1 MNLVKFAKDQ
11 IKDTIEKAINTCVEK
26 GIFQLNDVVPPI
38 MIEKPKE
45 KAHGDFATNIAMEL
59 TRKLKKNPREIAQNI
74 VDNIDLTNTL
84 IEKVEVAGPGFINF
98 FFKKEWLYKVVDV
111 ILSEGDGYG
120 RVDIGNGKKVM
131 VEFVSAN
138 PTGPMHMG
146 NARGGALGDCLANLL
161 KWAGYKVTKEFYV
174 NDAGNQIEKFGQSL
188 EIRYRQL
195 KGENI
200 ELPEDCYH
208 GDDIIERVKEYL
220 NENGDDL
227 EGLPS
232 EEKRR
237 KLVEFALKR
246 NIALMKEH
254 LQKYGIEYDV
264 WFHESSLYESGE
276 VYETIEDLKKHGFTY
291 EKDGAVWFAASKL
304 DENLKDEV
312 LIRTNGIPTY
322 FAADIAYHRNKFEK
336 RGFDIVI
343 DIWGADHHGH
353 VPRMKAAMKALGIDP
368 ERLVIILMQLVRLVR
383 GKEIVRMSKRTG
395 KAITL
400 IDLIEE
406 IGKDAARFMFNT
418 KSADTHIEIDLDL
431 VTQQTLDNPV
441 FYVQYAHARTC
452 GILRALSEEG
462 IVLNRDKIKLE
473 LLQQEEELELLKKL
487 LELPEEIEIAA
498 RNLDVS
504 RVTKYLLDL
513 ASIFHAFYNACRVKN
528 EDEEL
533 MHTRLSLVECVR
545 IVIKNVLTLLGVDAP
560 EKM

>member
-1 MNLVKFAKDQ
+1 MNLVKLAKQQ
-11 IKDTIEKAINTCVEK
+11 IQTVVQNAIKHCIDK
-26 GIFQLNDVVPPI
+26 GIFELDSIPDI

-45 KAHGDFATNIAMEL
+45 KSHGDFATNIAMEL
-59 TRKLKKNPREIAQNI
+59 TRKLKKNPREIAQSI
-74 VDNIDLTNTL
+74 LSSVDLSNTF

-98 FFKKEWLYKVVDV
+98 FFKKDWLYKVVDV
-111 ILSEGDGYG
+111 ILSEGDDYG
-120 RVDIGNGKKVM
+120 KVNIGNGKKVM

-161 KWAGYKVTKEFYV
+161 KWAGYNVTKEFYV

-208 GDDIIERVKEYL
+208 GEDIIERVKEYL
-220 NENGDDL
+220 DEHGDDL
-227 EGLPS
+227 ENLS
-232 EEKRR
+232 SDERR
-237 KLVEFALKR
+237 EKLVDFALKR
-246 NIALMKEH
+246 NISLMKEH
-254 LQKYGIEYDV
+254 LRKYGIEYDV

-276 VYETIEDLKKHGFTY
+276 VFETIEDLKSRGYTY
-291 EKDGAVWFAASKL
+291 EKDGALWFAASKI
-304 DENLKDEV
+304 DESLKDEV
-312 LIRTNGIPTY
+312 LIRANGIPTY

-353 VPRMKAAMKALGIDP
+353 VARMKAAMKALGIDP
-368 ERLVIILMQLVRLVR
+368 ERLIVILMQLVRLVR

-400 IDLIEE
+400 IDLIDE

-462 IVLNRDKIKLE
+462 IVLDKSKIKVE

-498 RNLDVS
+498 KNLDVS

-513 ASIFHAFYNACRVKN
+513 ASMFHAFYNACRVKN
-528 EDEEL
+528 ENEDL
-533 MHTRLSLVECVR
+533 MFTRLSLVECVR
-545 IVIKNVLTLLGVDAP
+545 IVIKNMLRLLGVDAP

>member
-1 MNLVKFAKDQ
+1 MNLVKLAKQQ
-11 IKDTIEKAINTCVEK
+11 IQDVVQNAIKNCIDK
-26 GIFQLNDVVPPI
+26 GIFELDSIPDI

-45 KAHGDFATNIAMEL
+45 KSHGDFATNIAMEL
-59 TRKLKKNPREIAQNI
+59 TRKLKKNPQEIAQSILSSVDLSNI
-74 VDNIDLTNTL
+74 F
-84 IEKVEVAGPGFINF
+84 IEKAEVAGPGFINF
-98 FFKKEWLYKVVDV
+98 FFKKDWLYKVVDV
-111 ILSEGDGYG
+111 ILSEGDDYG
-120 RVDIGNGKKVM
+120 KVNIGNGKKVM

-161 KWAGYKVTKEFYV
+161 KWAGYNVTKEFYV

-208 GDDIIERVKEYL
+208 GEDIIERVKEYL
-220 NENGDDL
+220 DEHGDDL
-227 EGLPS
+227 EDLS
-232 EEKRR
+232 SDERR
-237 KLVEFALKR
+237 KKLVNFALKR
-246 NIALMKEH
+246 NISLMKEH
-254 LQKYGIEYDV
+254 LRKYGIEYDV

-276 VYETIEDLKKHGFTY
+276 VFETIEDLKSRGYTY
-291 EKDGAVWFAASKL
+291 EKDGALWFAASKI
-304 DENLKDEV
+304 DESLKDEV
-312 LIRTNGIPTY
+312 LIRANGIPTY

-353 VPRMKAAMKALGIDP
+353 VARMKAAMKALGIDP
-368 ERLVIILMQLVRLVR
+368 ERLIVILMQLVRLVR

-400 IDLIEE
+400 IDLIDE

-462 IVLNRDKIKLE
+462 IVLDKSRIKVE

-498 RNLDVS
+498 KNLDVS

-513 ASIFHAFYNACRVKN
+513 ASMFHAFYNACRVKN
-528 EDEEL
+528 ENEEL
-533 MHTRLSLVECVR
+533 MFTRLSLVECVR
-545 IVIKNVLTLLGVDAP
+545 IVIKNMLRLLGVDAP

>member
-1 MNLVKFAKDQ
+1 LNLVKLAKDQ
-11 IKDTIEKAINTCVEK
+11 IKDTIEKAINSCIEK
-26 GIFQLNDVVPPI
+26 GIFQLDQLPQI

-45 KAHGDFATNIAMEL
+45 KAHGDFATNVAMEL
-59 TRKLKKNPREIAQNI
+59 TRKLKRNPREIAQNI
-74 VDNIDLTNTL
+74 LDNMDLTNTL

-111 ILSEGDGYG
+111 ILSEGDDYG
-120 RVDIGNGKKVM
+120 KVDVGNGKKVM

-161 KWAGYKVTKEFYV
+161 KWAGYRVTKEFYV

-195 KGENI
+195 KGEDI

-227 EGLPS
+227 ESLPS
-232 EEKRR
+232 EERRR

-246 NIALMKEH
+246 NIALIKEH

-276 VYETIEDLKKHGFTY
+276 VYETIEDLKRHGFTY

-368 ERLVIILMQLVRLVR
+368 ERLIIILMQLVRLVR
-383 GKEIVRMSKRTG
+383 GKEVVRMSKRTG

-462 IVLNRDKIKLE
+462 VVLNREKVKVE

-528 EDEEL
+528 ENEEL

-545 IVIKNVLTLLGVDAP
+545 IVIKNMLTLLGVDAP

>member
-1 MNLVKFAKDQ
+1 MNLVKLAKDQ
-11 IKDTIEKAINTCVEK
+11 IKDTIEKAINTCIEK
-26 GIFQLNDVVPPI
+26 GIFQLNYVVPPI

-232 EEKRR
+232 EERRR

-276 VYETIEDLKKHGFTY
+276 VYETIEDLKRHGFTY

-528 EDEEL
+528 ESEEL

>member
-1 MNLVKFAKDQ
+1 MNLVKLAKQQ
-11 IKDTIEKAINTCVEK
+11 IQDVVQNAIKNCIDK
-26 GIFQLNDVVPPI
+26 GIFELDSIPDI

-45 KAHGDFATNIAMEL
+45 KSHGDFATNIAMEL
-59 TRKLKKNPREIAQNI
+59 TRKLKKNPREIAQSI
-74 VDNIDLTNTL
+74 LSSVDLSNTF
-84 IEKVEVAGPGFINF
+84 IEKAEVAGPGFINF
-98 FFKKEWLYKVVDV
+98 FFKKDWLYKVVDV
-111 ILSEGDGYG
+111 ILSEGDDYG
-120 RVDIGNGKKVM
+120 RVNIGNGKKVM

-161 KWAGYKVTKEFYV
+161 KWAGYNVTKEFYV

-208 GDDIIERVKEYL
+208 GEDIIERVKEYL
-220 NENGDDL
+220 DEHGDDL
-227 EGLPS
+227 ENLS
-232 EEKRR
+232 SNERR
-237 KLVEFALKR
+237 KKLVNFALKR
-246 NIALMKEH
+246 NISLMKEH
-254 LQKYGIEYDV
+254 LRKYGIEYDV

-276 VYETIEDLKKHGFTY
+276 VFETIEDLKSRGYTY
-291 EKDGAVWFAASKL
+291 EKDGALWFAASKI
-304 DENLKDEV
+304 DESLKDEV
-312 LIRTNGIPTY
+312 LIRANGIPTY

-353 VPRMKAAMKALGIDP
+353 VARMKAAMKALGIDP
-368 ERLVIILMQLVRLVR
+368 ERLIVILMQLVRLVR
-383 GKEIVRMSKRTG
+383 GKEVVRMSKRTG

-400 IDLIEE
+400 IDLIDE

-462 IVLNRDKIKLE
+462 IVLDKSRIKVE

-498 RNLDVS
+498 KNLDVS

-513 ASIFHAFYNACRVKN
+513 ASMFHAFYNACRVKN
-528 EDEEL
+528 ENEEL
-533 MHTRLSLVECVR
+533 MFTRLSLVECVR
-545 IVIKNVLTLLGVDAP
+545 IVIKNMLRLLGVDAP

>member
-1 MNLVKFAKDQ
+1 MNLVKLAKDQ
-11 IKDTIEKAINTCVEK
+11 IKDTIEKAINTCIEK
-26 GIFQLNDVVPPI
+26 GIFQLNYVVPPI

-232 EEKRR
+232 EERRR

-276 VYETIEDLKKHGFTY
+276 VYETIEDLKRHGFTY

-487 LELPEEIEIAA
+487 
-498 RNLDVS
+498 
-504 RVTKYLLDL
+504 
-513 ASIFHAFYNACRVKN
+513 
-528 EDEEL
+528 
-533 MHTRLSLVECVR
+533 
-545 IVIKNVLTLLGVDAP
+545 
-560 EKM
+560 

>member
-1 MNLVKFAKDQ
+1 
-11 IKDTIEKAINTCVEK
+11 
-26 GIFQLNDVVPPI
+26 
-38 MIEKPKE
+38 
-45 KAHGDFATNIAMEL
+45 
-59 TRKLKKNPREIAQNI
+59 
-74 VDNIDLTNTL
+74 
-84 IEKVEVAGPGFINF
+84 
-98 FFKKEWLYKVVDV
+98 
-111 ILSEGDGYG
+111 
-120 RVDIGNGKKVM
+120 M

-232 EEKRR
+232 EERRR

-276 VYETIEDLKKHGFTY
+276 VYETIEDLKRHGFTY

-343 DIWGADHHGH
+343 DIWGADHH
-353 VPRMKAAMKALGIDP
+353 D
-368 ERLVIILMQLVRLVR
+368 
-383 GKEIVRMSKRTG
+383 MS
-395 KAITL
+395 
-400 IDLIEE
+400 
-406 IGKDAARFMFNT
+406 
-418 KSADTHIEIDLDL
+418 
-431 VTQQTLDNPV
+431 
-441 FYVQYAHARTC
+441 
-452 GILRALSEEG
+452 
-462 IVLNRDKIKLE
+462 
-473 LLQQEEELELLKKL
+473 QE
-487 LELPEEIEIAA
+487 
-498 RNLDVS
+498 
-504 RVTKYLLDL
+504 
-513 ASIFHAFYNACRVKN
+513 
-528 EDEEL
+528 
-533 MHTRLSLVECVR
+533 
-545 IVIKNVLTLLGVDAP
+545 
-560 EKM
+560 

>member
-1 MNLVKFAKDQ
+1 MNLVKLAKQQ
-11 IKDTIEKAINTCVEK
+11 IQDVVQNAIKNCIDK
-26 GIFQLNDVVPPI
+26 GIFELDSIPDI

-45 KAHGDFATNIAMEL
+45 KSHGDFATNIAMEL
-59 TRKLKKNPREIAQNI
+59 TRKLKKNPREIAQSI
-74 VDNIDLTNTL
+74 LSSVDLSNTF

-98 FFKKEWLYKVVDV
+98 FFKKDWLYKVVDV
-111 ILSEGDGYG
+111 ILSEGDDYG
-120 RVDIGNGKKVM
+120 KVNIGNSKKVM

-161 KWAGYKVTKEFYV
+161 KWAGYNVTKEFYV

-208 GDDIIERVKEYL
+208 GEDIIERVKEYL
-220 NENGDDL
+220 DEHGDDL
-227 EGLPS
+227 ENLS
-232 EEKRR
+232 SDERR
-237 KLVEFALKR
+237 EKLVDFALKR
-246 NIALMKEH
+246 NISLMKEH
-254 LQKYGIEYDV
+254 LRKYGIEYDV

-276 VYETIEDLKKHGFTY
+276 VFETIEDLKSRGYTY
-291 EKDGAVWFAASKL
+291 EKDGALWFAASKI

-312 LIRTNGIPTY
+312 LIRANGIPTY

-353 VPRMKAAMKALGIDP
+353 VARMKAAMKALGIDP
-368 ERLVIILMQLVRLVR
+368 ERLIVILMQLVRLVR

-400 IDLIEE
+400 IDLIDE

-431 VTQQTLDNPV
+431 VSQQTLDNPV

-462 IVLNRDKIKLE
+462 IVLDKSRIKVE

-498 RNLDVS
+498 KNLDVS

-513 ASIFHAFYNACRVKN
+513 ASMFHAFYNACRVKN
-528 EDEEL
+528 ENEEL
-533 MHTRLSLVECVR
+533 MFTRLSLVECVR
-545 IVIKNVLTLLGVDAP
+545 IVIKNMLRLLGVDAP

>member
-1 MNLVKFAKDQ
+1 MNLVKLAKQQ
-11 IKDTIEKAINTCVEK
+11 IQDVVQNAIKNCIDK
-26 GIFQLNDVVPPI
+26 GIFELDSIPEI

-45 KAHGDFATNIAMEL
+45 KSHGDFATNIAMEL
-59 TRKLKKNPREIAQNI
+59 TRKFKKNPREIAQNI
-74 VDNIDLTNTL
+74 LDCIDLSGTF

-98 FFKKEWLYKVVDV
+98 FFRNDWLYKVVDV
-111 ILSEGDGYG
+111 ILSEGDDYG
-120 RVDIGNGKKVM
+120 KVNIGNGKKVM

-161 KWAGYKVTKEFYV
+161 KWAGYNVTKEFYV

-208 GDDIIERVKEYL
+208 GEDIIERVREYL
-220 NENGDDL
+220 NEYGDDL
-227 EGLPS
+227 ENLS
-232 EEKRR
+232 SDERSK

-246 NIALMKEH
+246 NISLMKEH
-254 LQKYGIEYDV
+254 LKKYGIEYDV

-276 VYETIEDLKKHGFTY
+276 VFETIEDLKSRGYTY
-291 EKDGAVWFAASKL
+291 EKDGALWFAASNI
-304 DENLKDEV
+304 DGNLKDEV
-312 LIRTNGIPTY
+312 LIRANGIPTY

-353 VPRMKAAMKALGIDP
+353 VARMKAAMKALGIDP
-368 ERLVIILMQLVRLVR
+368 ERLIVILMQLVRLVR
-383 GKEIVRMSKRTG
+383 GKEVVRMSKRTG

-400 IDLIEE
+400 IDLIDE

-431 VTQQTLDNPV
+431 VTKQTLDNPV

-462 IVLNRDKIKLE
+462 IVLDRSRIKLN
-473 LLQQEEELELLKKL
+473 LLQQEEEFELLKKL

-498 RNLDVS
+498 RNFDVS

-513 ASIFHAFYNACRVKN
+513 SAIFHSFYNACKVKN
-528 EDEEL
+528 ENEDL
-533 MHTRLSLVECVR
+533 MFTRLALVECVR
-545 IVIKNVLTLLGVDAP
+545 IVIKNMLDLLGVEAP
-560 EKM
+560 ERM

>member
-1 MNLVKFAKDQ
+1 MNLVKLAKQQ
-11 IKDTIEKAINTCVEK
+11 IQDVVQNAIKNCIDK
-26 GIFQLNDVVPPI
+26 GIFELDSIPDI

-45 KAHGDFATNIAMEL
+45 KSHGDFATNIAMEL
-59 TRKLKKNPREIAQNI
+59 TRKLKKNPREIAQSI
-74 VDNIDLTNTL
+74 LSSVDLSNTF

-98 FFKKEWLYKVVDV
+98 FFKKDWLYKVVDV
-111 ILSEGDGYG
+111 ILSEGDDYG
-120 RVDIGNGKKVM
+120 KVNIGNSKKVM

-161 KWAGYKVTKEFYV
+161 KWAGYNVTKEFYV

-208 GDDIIERVKEYL
+208 GEDIIERVKEYL
-220 NENGDDL
+220 DEHGDDL
-227 EGLPS
+227 ENLS
-232 EEKRR
+232 SDERR
-237 KLVEFALKR
+237 EKLVDFALKR
-246 NIALMKEH
+246 NISLMKEH
-254 LQKYGIEYDV
+254 LRKYGIEYDV

-276 VYETIEDLKKHGFTY
+276 VFETIEDLKSRGYTY
-291 EKDGAVWFAASKL
+291 EKDGALWFAASKI
-304 DENLKDEV
+304 DESLKDEV
-312 LIRTNGIPTY
+312 LIRANGIPTY

-353 VPRMKAAMKALGIDP
+353 VARMKAAMKALGIDP
-368 ERLVIILMQLVRLVR
+368 ERLIVILMQLVRLVR

-400 IDLIEE
+400 IDLIDE

-452 GILRALSEEG
+452 GIIRALSEEG
-462 IVLNRDKIKLE
+462 IVLDKSKIKVE

-498 RNLDVS
+498 KNLDVS

-513 ASIFHAFYNACRVKN
+513 ASMFHAFYNACRVKN
-528 EDEEL
+528 ENEEL
-533 MHTRLSLVECVR
+533 MFTRLSLVECVR
-545 IVIKNVLTLLGVDAP
+545 IVIKNMLRLLGVDAP

>member
-1 MNLVKFAKDQ
+1 MNLVKLAKQQ
-11 IKDTIEKAINTCVEK
+11 IQDVVQNAIKNCIDK
-26 GIFQLNDVVPPI
+26 GIFELDSIPDI

-45 KAHGDFATNIAMEL
+45 KSHGDFATNIAMEL
-59 TRKLKKNPREIAQNI
+59 TRKLKKNPREIAQSI
-74 VDNIDLTNTL
+74 LSSVDLSNTF

-98 FFKKEWLYKVVDV
+98 FFKKDWLYKVVDV
-111 ILSEGDGYG
+111 ILSEGDDYG
-120 RVDIGNGKKVM
+120 KVNIGNSKKVM

-161 KWAGYKVTKEFYV
+161 KWAGYNVTKEFYV

-208 GDDIIERVKEYL
+208 GEDIIERVKEYL
-220 NENGDDL
+220 DEHGDDL
-227 EGLPS
+227 ENLS
-232 EEKRR
+232 SDERR
-237 KLVEFALKR
+237 EKLVDFALKR
-246 NIALMKEH
+246 NISLMKEH
-254 LQKYGIEYDV
+254 LRKYGIEYDV

-276 VYETIEDLKKHGFTY
+276 VFETIEDLKSRGYTY
-291 EKDGAVWFAASKL
+291 EKDGALWFAASKI
-304 DENLKDEV
+304 DESLKDEV
-312 LIRTNGIPTY
+312 LIRANGIPTY

-353 VPRMKAAMKALGIDP
+353 VARMKAAMKALGIDP
-368 ERLVIILMQLVRLVR
+368 ERLIVILMQLVRLVR

-400 IDLIEE
+400 IDLIDE

-462 IVLNRDKIKLE
+462 IVLDKSRIKVE

-498 RNLDVS
+498 KNLDVS

-513 ASIFHAFYNACRVKN
+513 ASMFHAFYNACRVKN
-528 EDEEL
+528 ENEDL
-533 MHTRLSLVECVR
+533 MFTRLSLVECVR
-545 IVIKNVLTLLGVDAP
+545 IVIKNMLRLLGVDAP

>member
-1 MNLVKFAKDQ
+1 LNLVKLAKEQ
-11 IKDTIEKAINTCVEK
+11 VKSVIQNAIKRCIET
-26 GIFQLNDVVPPI
+26 GIFELDSIPDI

-45 KAHGDFATNIAMEL
+45 KSHGDFATNIALEL
-59 TRKLKKNPREIAQNI
+59 TKKLRKNPREIAQHILNC
-74 VDNIDLTNTL
+74 IDLSETF
-84 IEKVEVAGPGFINF
+84 IERVEVAGPGFINF
-98 FFKKEWLYKVVDV
+98 FFKKEWLYKAVEV
-111 ILSEGDGYG
+111 ILSEGNNYG
-120 RVDIGNGKKVM
+120 KVNIGNGKKVM

-161 KWAGYKVTKEFYV
+161 KWAGYNVTKEFYV

-200 ELPEDCYH
+200 DLPEDCYH
-208 GDDIIERVKEYL
+208 GEDIIERVKEYL
-220 NENGDDL
+220 DEHGDDL
-227 EGLPS
+227 ENLS
-232 EEKRR
+232 SDERR
-237 KLVEFALKR
+237 KKLVDFALKR
-246 NIALMKEH
+246 NILLMKEH
-254 LQKYGIEYDV
+254 LRKYGIEYDV

-276 VYETIEDLKKHGFTY
+276 VFETIEDLKSRGYTY
-291 EKDGAVWFAASKL
+291 EKDGALWFVASKI
-304 DENLKDEV
+304 DKSLKDEV
-312 LIRTNGIPTY
+312 LIRANGIPTY

-353 VPRMKAAMKALGIDP
+353 VARMKAAMKALGIDP
-368 ERLVIILMQLVRLVR
+368 ERLIVILMQLVRLVR
-383 GKEIVRMSKRTG
+383 GKEVVRMSKRTG

-400 IDLIEE
+400 IDLIDE

-452 GILRALSEEG
+452 GIIRALSEEG
-462 IVLNRDKIKLE
+462 IVLDKSKIKVE

-498 RNLDVS
+498 KNLDVS

-513 ASIFHAFYNACRVKN
+513 ASMFHAFITRAELKMKMKN
-528 EDEEL
+528 
-533 MHTRLSLVECVR
+533 
-545 IVIKNVLTLLGVDAP
+545 
-560 EKM
+560 

>member
-1 MNLVKFAKDQ
+1 MNLVKLAKEQ
-11 IKDTIEKAINTCVEK
+11 IQDVVQNAIKKCIDK
-26 GIFQLNDVVPPI
+26 GIFELDSIPDI

-45 KAHGDFATNIAMEL
+45 KSHGDFATNIAMEL
-59 TRKLKKNPREIAQNI
+59 TRKLKKNPREIANGI
-74 VDNIDLTNTL
+74 VNAIDLSNTF

-98 FFKKEWLYKVVDV
+98 FFKKDWLYKVVDV
-111 ILSEGDGYG
+111 ILSEGDHYG
-120 RVDIGNGKKVM
+120 KVNIGNGKKVM

-161 KWAGYKVTKEFYV
+161 KWAGYNVTKEFYV
-174 NDAGNQIEKFGQSL
+174 NDSGNQIEKFGQSL

-200 ELPEDCYH
+200 DLPEDCYH
-208 GDDIIERVKEYL
+208 GEDIIERVKEYL
-220 NENGDDL
+220 DEHGDDL
-227 EGLPS
+227 EDLS
-232 EEKRR
+232 SDERR
-237 KLVEFALKR
+237 KKLVDFALRR
-246 NIALMKEH
+246 NISLMKEH
-254 LQKYGIEYDV
+254 LRKYGIEYDV

-276 VYETIEDLKKHGFTY
+276 VFETIEDLKSRGYTY
-291 EKDGAVWFAASKL
+291 EKDGALWFAASKL
-304 DENLKDEV
+304 DKSLKDEV
-312 LIRTNGIPTY
+312 LIRANGIPTY

-353 VPRMKAAMKALGIDP
+353 VARMKAAMKALGIDP
-368 ERLVIILMQLVRLVR
+368 EKLIVILMQLVRLVR
-383 GKEIVRMSKRTG
+383 DKEIVRMSKRTG

-400 IDLIEE
+400 IDLIDE

-441 FYVQYAHARTC
+441 FYVQYAYARTC
-452 GILRALSEEG
+452 GILRTLSEEG
-462 IVLNRDKIKLE
+462 IVLDKSRIKVE

-498 RNLDVS
+498 KNLDVS

-513 ASIFHAFYNACRVKN
+513 ASMFHAFYNACRVKN
-528 EDEEL
+528 ENEEL
-533 MHTRLSLVECVR
+533 MFTRLSLVECVR
-545 IVIKNVLTLLGVDAP
+545 IVIRNMLRLLGVDAP

>member
-1 MNLVKFAKDQ
+1 MNLVKLAKDQ

-98 FFKKEWLYKVVDV
+98 FFKRQWLYKVVDA
-111 ILSEGDGYG
+111 ILSEGDDYG
-120 RVDIGNGKKVM
+120 KVDIGNGKKVM

-195 KGENI
+195 KGEKI

-208 GDDIIERVKEYL
+208 GEDIIERVKEYL

-227 EGLPS
+227 ETLPS
-232 EEKRR
+232 EERR
-237 KLVEFALKR
+237 KKLVEFALKR

-254 LQKYGIEYDV
+254 LQKYGIEYNV
-264 WFHESSLYESGE
+264 WFHESSLYTSGE
-276 VYETIEDLKKHGFTY
+276 VFETIEELKKRGFTY

-383 GKEIVRMSKRTG
+383 GKEVVRMSKRTG

-452 GILRALSEEG
+452 GIIRALSEEG
-462 IVLNRDKIKLE
+462 IVLNKEKIRLE

-528 EDEEL
+528 ENEEL

-545 IVIKNVLTLLGVDAP
+545 IVTKNVLTLLGVDAP

>member
-1 MNLVKFAKDQ
+1 MNLVKLAKDQ

-45 KAHGDFATNIAMEL
+45 KVHGDFATNIAMEL

-84 IEKVEVAGPGFINF
+84 IEKVEIAGPGFINF

-220 NENGDDL
+220 NENRDDL

-232 EEKRR
+232 EERRR

-276 VYETIEDLKKHGFTY
+276 VYETVEDLKRRGFTY

-383 GKEIVRMSKRTG
+383 GKEVVRMSKRTG

-400 IDLIEE
+400 IELIEE

-452 GILRALSEEG
+452 GILRALSEEE

-528 EDEEL
+528 ENEEL

-545 IVIKNVLTLLGVDAP
+545 IVTKNVLTLLGVDAP

>member
-1 MNLVKFAKDQ
+1 MNLVKLAKQQ
-11 IKDTIEKAINTCVEK
+11 IQDVVQNAIKNCIDK
-26 GIFQLNDVVPPI
+26 GIFELDSIPDI

-45 KAHGDFATNIAMEL
+45 KSHGDFATNIAMEL
-59 TRKLKKNPREIAQNI
+59 TRKLKKNPREIAQSI
-74 VDNIDLTNTL
+74 LSSVDLSNTF

-98 FFKKEWLYKVVDV
+98 FFKKDWLYKVVDV
-111 ILSEGDGYG
+111 ILSEGDDYG
-120 RVDIGNGKKVM
+120 KVNIGNSKKVM

-161 KWAGYKVTKEFYV
+161 KWAGYNVTKEFYV

-208 GDDIIERVKEYL
+208 GEDIIERVKEYL
-220 NENGDDL
+220 DEHGDDL
-227 EGLPS
+227 ENLS
-232 EEKRR
+232 SDERR
-237 KLVEFALKR
+237 KKLVNFALKR
-246 NIALMKEH
+246 NISLMKEH
-254 LQKYGIEYDV
+254 LRKYGIEYDV
-264 WFHESSLYESGE
+264 WFHESSLYESRE
-276 VYETIEDLKKHGFTY
+276 VFETIEDLKSRGYTY
-291 EKDGAVWFAASKL
+291 EKDGALWFAASKI
-304 DENLKDEV
+304 DESLKDEV
-312 LIRTNGIPTY
+312 LIRANGIPTY

-353 VPRMKAAMKALGIDP
+353 VARMKAAMKALGIDP
-368 ERLVIILMQLVRLVR
+368 ERLIVILMQLVRLVR

-400 IDLIEE
+400 IDLIDE

-462 IVLNRDKIKLE
+462 IVLDKSRIKVE

-498 RNLDVS
+498 KNLDVS

-513 ASIFHAFYNACRVKN
+513 ASMFHAFYNACRVKN
-528 EDEEL
+528 ENEEL
-533 MHTRLSLVECVR
+533 MFTRLSLVECVR
-545 IVIKNVLTLLGVDAP
+545 IVIKNMLRLLGVDAP

>member
-1 MNLVKFAKDQ
+1 MNLVKLAKQQ
-11 IKDTIEKAINTCVEK
+11 IQDVVQNAIKNCIDK
-26 GIFQLNDVVPPI
+26 GIFELDSIPDI

-45 KAHGDFATNIAMEL
+45 KSHGDFATNIAMEL
-59 TRKLKKNPREIAQNI
+59 TRKLKKNPREIAQSI
-74 VDNIDLTNTL
+74 LSSVDLSNTF

-98 FFKKEWLYKVVDV
+98 FFKKDWLYKVVDV
-111 ILSEGDGYG
+111 ILSEGDDYG
-120 RVDIGNGKKVM
+120 KVNIGNSKKVM

-161 KWAGYKVTKEFYV
+161 KWAGYNVTKEFYV

-208 GDDIIERVKEYL
+208 GEDIIERVKEYL
-220 NENGDDL
+220 DEHGDDL
-227 EGLPS
+227 ENLS
-232 EEKRR
+232 SDERR
-237 KLVEFALKR
+237 KKLVNFALKR
-246 NIALMKEH
+246 NISLMKEH
-254 LQKYGIEYDV
+254 LRKYGIEYDV

-276 VYETIEDLKKHGFTY
+276 VFETIEDLKSRGYTY
-291 EKDGAVWFAASKL
+291 EKDGALWFAASKI
-304 DENLKDEV
+304 DESLKDEV
-312 LIRTNGIPTY
+312 LIRANGIPTY

-353 VPRMKAAMKALGIDP
+353 VARMKAAMKALGIDP
-368 ERLVIILMQLVRLVR
+368 ERLIVILMQLVRLVR

-400 IDLIEE
+400 IDLIDE

-462 IVLNRDKIKLE
+462 IVLDKSRIKVE

-498 RNLDVS
+498 KNLDVS

-513 ASIFHAFYNACRVKN
+513 ASMFHAFYNACRVKN
-528 EDEEL
+528 ENEDL
-533 MHTRLSLVECVR
+533 MFTRLSLVECVR
-545 IVIKNVLTLLGVDAP
+545 IVIKNMLRLLGVDAP

>member
-1 MNLVKFAKDQ
+1 MNLVKLAKQQ
-11 IKDTIEKAINTCVEK
+11 IQDVVQNAIKNCIDK
-26 GIFQLNDVVPPI
+26 GIFELDSIPDI

-45 KAHGDFATNIAMEL
+45 KSHGDFATNIAMEL
-59 TRKLKKNPREIAQNI
+59 TRKLKKNPQEIAQSI
-74 VDNIDLTNTL
+74 LSSVDLSNTF
-84 IEKVEVAGPGFINF
+84 IEKAEVAGPGFINF
-98 FFKKEWLYKVVDV
+98 FFKKDWLYKVVDV
-111 ILSEGDGYG
+111 ILSEGDDYG
-120 RVDIGNGKKVM
+120 KVNIGNGKKVM

-161 KWAGYKVTKEFYV
+161 KWAGYNVTKEFYV

-208 GDDIIERVKEYL
+208 GEDIIERVKEYL
-220 NENGDDL
+220 DEHGDDL
-227 EGLPS
+227 ENLS
-232 EEKRR
+232 SDERR
-237 KLVEFALKR
+237 KKLVNFALKR
-246 NIALMKEH
+246 NISLMKEH
-254 LQKYGIEYDV
+254 LRKYGIEYDV

-276 VYETIEDLKKHGFTY
+276 VFETIEDLKSRGYTY
-291 EKDGAVWFAASKL
+291 EKDGALWFAASKI
-304 DENLKDEV
+304 DESLKDEV
-312 LIRTNGIPTY
+312 LIRANGIPTY

-353 VPRMKAAMKALGIDP
+353 VARMKAAMKALGIDP
-368 ERLVIILMQLVRLVR
+368 ERLIVILMQLVRLVR

-400 IDLIEE
+400 IDLIDE

-462 IVLNRDKIKLE
+462 IVLDKSRIKVE

-498 RNLDVS
+498 KNLDVS

-513 ASIFHAFYNACRVKN
+513 ASMFHAFYNACRVKN
-528 EDEEL
+528 ENEEL
-533 MHTRLSLVECVR
+533 MFTRLSLVECVR
-545 IVIKNVLTLLGVDAP
+545 IVIKNMLRLLGVDAP

>member
-1 MNLVKFAKDQ
+1 LVKLAKQQ
-11 IKDTIEKAINTCVEK
+11 IQDVVQNAIKNCIDK
-26 GIFQLNDVVPPI
+26 GIFELDSIPDI

-45 KAHGDFATNIAMEL
+45 KSHGDFATNIAMEL
-59 TRKLKKNPREIAQNI
+59 TRKLKKNPREIAQSI
-74 VDNIDLTNTL
+74 LSSVDLSNTF

-98 FFKKEWLYKVVDV
+98 FFKKDWLYKVVDV
-111 ILSEGDGYG
+111 ILSEGDDYG
-120 RVDIGNGKKVM
+120 KVNIGNSKKVM

-161 KWAGYKVTKEFYV
+161 KWAGYNVTKEFYV

-208 GDDIIERVKEYL
+208 GEDIIERVKEYL
-220 NENGDDL
+220 DEHGDDL
-227 EGLPS
+227 ENLS
-232 EEKRR
+232 SDERR
-237 KLVEFALKR
+237 KKLVNFALKR
-246 NIALMKEH
+246 NISLMKEH
-254 LQKYGIEYDV
+254 LRKYGIEYDV

-276 VYETIEDLKKHGFTY
+276 VFETIEDLKSRGYTY
-291 EKDGAVWFAASKL
+291 EKDGALWFAASKI
-304 DENLKDEV
+304 DESLKDEV
-312 LIRTNGIPTY
+312 LIRANGIPTY

-353 VPRMKAAMKALGIDP
+353 VARMKAAMKALGIDP
-368 ERLVIILMQLVRLVR
+368 ERLIVILMQLVRLVR

-400 IDLIEE
+400 IDLIDE

-462 IVLNRDKIKLE
+462 IVLDKSRIKVE

-498 RNLDVS
+498 KNLDVS

-513 ASIFHAFYNACRVKN
+513 ASMFHAFYNACRVKN
-528 EDEEL
+528 ENEDL
-533 MHTRLSLVECVR
+533 MFTRLSLVECVR
-545 IVIKNVLTLLGVDAP
+545 IVIKNMLRLLGVDAP

>member
-1 MNLVKFAKDQ
+1 MNLVKLAKQQ
-11 IKDTIEKAINTCVEK
+11 IQDVVQNAIKNCIDK
-26 GIFQLNDVVPPI
+26 GIFELDSIPDI

-45 KAHGDFATNIAMEL
+45 KSHGDFATNIAMEL
-59 TRKLKKNPREIAQNI
+59 TRKLKKNPREIAQSI
-74 VDNIDLTNTL
+74 LSSVDLSNTF

-98 FFKKEWLYKVVDV
+98 FFKKDWLYKVVDV
-111 ILSEGDGYG
+111 ILSEGDDYG
-120 RVDIGNGKKVM
+120 KVNIGNGKKVM

-161 KWAGYKVTKEFYV
+161 KWAGYNVTKEFYV

-208 GDDIIERVKEYL
+208 GEDIIERVKEYL
-220 NENGDDL
+220 DEHGDDL
-227 EGLPS
+227 ENLS
-232 EEKRR
+232 SDERR
-237 KLVEFALKR
+237 KKLVNFALKR
-246 NIALMKEH
+246 NISLMKEH
-254 LQKYGIEYDV
+254 LRKYGIEYDV
-264 WFHESSLYESGE
+264 WFHESSLYESRE
-276 VYETIEDLKKHGFTY
+276 VFETIEDLKSRGYTY
-291 EKDGAVWFAASKL
+291 EKDGALWFAASKI
-304 DENLKDEV
+304 DESLKDEV
-312 LIRTNGIPTY
+312 LIRANGIPTY

-353 VPRMKAAMKALGIDP
+353 VARMKAAMKALGIDP
-368 ERLVIILMQLVRLVR
+368 ERLIVILMQLVRLVR

-400 IDLIEE
+400 IDLIDE

-462 IVLNRDKIKLE
+462 IVLDKSRIKVE

-498 RNLDVS
+498 KNLDVS

-513 ASIFHAFYNACRVKN
+513 ASMFHAFYNACRVKN
-528 EDEEL
+528 ENEDL
-533 MHTRLSLVECVR
+533 MFTRLSLVECVR
-545 IVIKNVLTLLGVDAP
+545 IVIKNMLRLLGVDAP

>member
-1 MNLVKFAKDQ
+1 MNLVKLAKQQ
-11 IKDTIEKAINTCVEK
+11 IQSVVQNAIKHCIDK
-26 GIFQLNDVVPPI
+26 GIFELDSIPDI

-45 KAHGDFATNIAMEL
+45 KSHGDFATNIAMEL
-59 TRKLKKNPREIAQNI
+59 TRKLKKNPREIAQSI
-74 VDNIDLTNTL
+74 LSSVDLSNTF

-98 FFKKEWLYKVVDV
+98 FFKKDWLYKVVDV
-111 ILSEGDGYG
+111 ILSEGDDYG
-120 RVDIGNGKKVM
+120 KVNIGNSKKVM

-161 KWAGYKVTKEFYV
+161 KWAGYNVTKEFYV

-208 GDDIIERVKEYL
+208 GEDIIERVKEYL
-220 NENGDDL
+220 DEHGDDL
-227 EGLPS
+227 ENLS
-232 EEKRR
+232 SDERR
-237 KLVEFALKR
+237 EKLVDFALKR
-246 NIALMKEH
+246 NISLMKEH
-254 LQKYGIEYDV
+254 LRKYGIEYDV

-276 VYETIEDLKKHGFTY
+276 VFETIEDLKSRGYTY
-291 EKDGAVWFAASKL
+291 EKDGALWFAASKI
-304 DENLKDEV
+304 DESLKDEV
-312 LIRTNGIPTY
+312 LIRANGIPTY

-353 VPRMKAAMKALGIDP
+353 VARMKAAMKALGIDP
-368 ERLVIILMQLVRLVR
+368 ERLIVILMQLVRLVR

-400 IDLIEE
+400 IDLIDE

-462 IVLNRDKIKLE
+462 IVLDKSRIKVE

-498 RNLDVS
+498 KNLDVS

-513 ASIFHAFYNACRVKN
+513 ASMFHAFYNACRVKN
-528 EDEEL
+528 ENEEL
-533 MHTRLSLVECVR
+533 MFTRLSLVECVR
-545 IVIKNVLTLLGVDAP
+545 IVIKNMLRLLGVDAP

>member
-1 MNLVKFAKDQ
+1 MNLVKLAKQQ
-11 IKDTIEKAINTCVEK
+11 IQDVVQNAIKNCIDK
-26 GIFQLNDVVPPI
+26 GIFELDSIPDI

-45 KAHGDFATNIAMEL
+45 KSHGDFATNIAMEL
-59 TRKLKKNPREIAQNI
+59 TRKLKKNPREIAQSI
-74 VDNIDLTNTL
+74 LSSVDLSNTF

-98 FFKKEWLYKVVDV
+98 FFKKDWLYKVVDV
-111 ILSEGDGYG
+111 ILSEGDDYG
-120 RVDIGNGKKVM
+120 KVNIGNSKKVM

-161 KWAGYKVTKEFYV
+161 KWAGYNVTKEFYV

-208 GDDIIERVKEYL
+208 GEDIIERVKEYL
-220 NENGDDL
+220 DEHGDDL
-227 EGLPS
+227 ENLS
-232 EEKRR
+232 SDERR
-237 KLVEFALKR
+237 EKLVDFALKR
-246 NIALMKEH
+246 NISLMKEH
-254 LQKYGIEYDV
+254 LRKYGIEYDV

-276 VYETIEDLKKHGFTY
+276 VFETIEDLKSRGYTY
-291 EKDGAVWFAASKL
+291 EKDGALWFAASKI
-304 DENLKDEV
+304 DESLKDEV
-312 LIRTNGIPTY
+312 LIRANGIPTY

-353 VPRMKAAMKALGIDP
+353 VARMKAAMKALGIDP
-368 ERLVIILMQLVRLVR
+368 ERLIVILMQLVRLVR

-400 IDLIEE
+400 IDLIDE

-462 IVLNRDKIKLE
+462 IVLDKSRIKVE

-498 RNLDVS
+498 KNLDVS

-513 ASIFHAFYNACRVKN
+513 ASMFHAFYNACRVKN
-528 EDEEL
+528 ENEEL
-533 MHTRLSLVECVR
+533 MFTRLSLVECVR
-545 IVIKNVLTLLGVDAP
+545 IVIKNMLRLLGVDAP

>member
-1 MNLVKFAKDQ
+1 MNLVKLAKQQ
-11 IKDTIEKAINTCVEK
+11 IQDVVQNAIKNCIDK
-26 GIFQLNDVVPPI
+26 GIFELDSIPEI

-45 KAHGDFATNIAMEL
+45 KSHGDFATNIAMEL
-59 TRKLKKNPREIAQNI
+59 TRKFKKNPREIAQNI
-74 VDNIDLTNTL
+74 LDCIDLSGTF

-98 FFKKEWLYKVVDV
+98 FFRNDWLYKVVEV
-111 ILSEGDGYG
+111 ILSEGNNYG
-120 RVDIGNGKKVM
+120 KVNVGNGKKVM

-161 KWAGYKVTKEFYV
+161 KWAGYNVTKEFYV

-208 GDDIIERVKEYL
+208 GEDIIERVREYL
-220 NENGDDL
+220 NEYGDDL
-227 EGLPS
+227 ENLS
-232 EEKRR
+232 SDERR
-237 KLVEFALKR
+237 KKLVEFALKR
-246 NIALMKEH
+246 NISLMKEH
-254 LQKYGIEYDV
+254 LKKYGIEYDV

-276 VYETIEDLKKHGFTY
+276 VFETIEDLKSRGYTY
-291 EKDGAVWFAASKL
+291 EKDGALWFAASKI
-304 DENLKDEV
+304 DGNLKDEV
-312 LIRTNGIPTY
+312 LIRANGIPTY

-353 VPRMKAAMKALGIDP
+353 VARMKAAMKALGIDP
-368 ERLVIILMQLVRLVR
+368 ERLIVILMQLVRLVR
-383 GKEIVRMSKRTG
+383 GKEVVRMSKRTG

-400 IDLIEE
+400 IDLIDE

-452 GILRALSEEG
+452 GIIRALSEEG
-462 IVLNRDKIKLE
+462 IVLDRGRIKLN
-473 LLQQEEELELLKKL
+473 LLQQEEEFELLKKL

-498 RNLDVS
+498 RNFDVS

-513 ASIFHAFYNACRVKN
+513 SAIFHSFYNACKVKN
-528 EDEEL
+528 ENEDL
-533 MHTRLSLVECVR
+533 MFTRLALVECVR
-545 IVIKNVLTLLGVDAP
+545 IVIKNMLDLLGVEAP
-560 EKM
+560 ERM

>member
-1 MNLVKFAKDQ
+1 MNLVKLAKDQ
-11 IKDTIEKAINTCVEK
+11 IKDTIEKAINSCIEK
-26 GIFQLNDVVPPI
+26 GIFQLDQLPQI

-45 KAHGDFATNIAMEL
+45 KAHGDFATNVAMEL
-59 TRKLKKNPREIAQNI
+59 TRKLKRNPREIAQNI
-74 VDNIDLTNTL
+74 LDNMDLTNTL

-111 ILSEGDGYG
+111 ILSEGDDYG
-120 RVDIGNGKKVM
+120 KVDVGNGKKVM

-161 KWAGYKVTKEFYV
+161 KWAGYRVTKEFYV

-195 KGENI
+195 KGEDI

-227 EGLPS
+227 ESLPS
-232 EEKRR
+232 EERRR

-246 NIALMKEH
+246 NIALIKEH

-276 VYETIEDLKKHGFTY
+276 VYETIEDLKRHGFTY

-368 ERLVIILMQLVRLVR
+368 ERLIIILMQLVRLVR
-383 GKEIVRMSKRTG
+383 GKEVVRMSKRTG

-462 IVLNRDKIKLE
+462 VVLNREKVKVE

-528 EDEEL
+528 ENEEL

-545 IVIKNVLTLLGVDAP
+545 IVIKNMLTLLGVDAP

>member
-1 MNLVKFAKDQ
+1 MNLVKLAKQQ
-11 IKDTIEKAINTCVEK
+11 IQDVVQNAIKNCIDK
-26 GIFQLNDVVPPI
+26 GIFELDSIPDI

-45 KAHGDFATNIAMEL
+45 KSHGDFATNIAMEL
-59 TRKLKKNPREIAQNI
+59 TRKLKKNPQEIAQSI
-74 VDNIDLTNTL
+74 LSSVDLSNTF

-98 FFKKEWLYKVVDV
+98 FFKKDWLYKVVDV
-111 ILSEGDGYG
+111 ILSEGDDYG
-120 RVDIGNGKKVM
+120 KVNIGNSKKVM

-161 KWAGYKVTKEFYV
+161 KWAGYNVTKEFYV

-208 GDDIIERVKEYL
+208 GEDIIERVKEYL
-220 NENGDDL
+220 DEHGDDL
-227 EGLPS
+227 ENLS
-232 EEKRR
+232 SDERR
-237 KLVEFALKR
+237 EKLVDFALKR
-246 NIALMKEH
+246 NISLMKEH
-254 LQKYGIEYDV
+254 LRKYGIEYDV

-276 VYETIEDLKKHGFTY
+276 VFETIEDLKSRGYTY
-291 EKDGAVWFAASKL
+291 EKDGALWFAASKI
-304 DENLKDEV
+304 DESLKDEV
-312 LIRTNGIPTY
+312 LIRANGIPTY

-353 VPRMKAAMKALGIDP
+353 VARMKAAMKALGIDP
-368 ERLVIILMQLVRLVR
+368 ERLIVILMQLVRLVR

-400 IDLIEE
+400 IDLIDE

-462 IVLNRDKIKLE
+462 IVLDKSRIKVE

-498 RNLDVS
+498 KNLDVS

-513 ASIFHAFYNACRVKN
+513 ASMFHAFYNACRVKN
-528 EDEEL
+528 ENEEL
-533 MHTRLSLVECVR
+533 MFTRLSLVECVR
-545 IVIKNVLTLLGVDAP
+545 IVIKNMLRLLGVDAP

>member
-1 MNLVKFAKDQ
+1 LNLVKLAKQQ
-11 IKDTIEKAINTCVEK
+11 IQDVVQNAIKNCIDK
-26 GIFQLNDVVPPI
+26 GIFELDSIPEI

-45 KAHGDFATNIAMEL
+45 KSHGDFATNIAMEL
-59 TRKLKKNPREIAQNI
+59 TRKFKKNPREIAQNI
-74 VDNIDLTNTL
+74 LDCIDLSGTF

-98 FFKKEWLYKVVDV
+98 FFRNDWLYKVVDV
-111 ILSEGDGYG
+111 ILSEGDDYG
-120 RVDIGNGKKVM
+120 KVNIGNGKKVM

-161 KWAGYKVTKEFYV
+161 KWAGYNVTKEFYV

-208 GDDIIERVKEYL
+208 GEDIIERVREYL
-220 NENGDDL
+220 NEYGDDL
-227 EGLPS
+227 ENLS
-232 EEKRR
+232 SDERSK

-246 NIALMKEH
+246 NISLMKEH
-254 LQKYGIEYDV
+254 LKKYGIEYDV

-276 VYETIEDLKKHGFTY
+276 VFETIEDLKSRGYTY
-291 EKDGAVWFAASKL
+291 EKDGALWFAASNI
-304 DENLKDEV
+304 DGNLKDEV
-312 LIRTNGIPTY
+312 LIRANGIPTY

-353 VPRMKAAMKALGIDP
+353 VARMKAAMKALGIDP
-368 ERLVIILMQLVRLVR
+368 ERLIVILMQLVRLVR
-383 GKEIVRMSKRTG
+383 GKEVVRMSKRTG

-400 IDLIEE
+400 IDLIDE

-431 VTQQTLDNPV
+431 VTKQTLDNPV

-462 IVLNRDKIKLE
+462 IVLDRSRIKLN
-473 LLQQEEELELLKKL
+473 LLQQEEEFELLKKL

-498 RNLDVS
+498 RNFDVS

-513 ASIFHAFYNACRVKN
+513 SAIFHSFYNACKVKN
-528 EDEEL
+528 ENEDL
-533 MHTRLSLVECVR
+533 MFTRLALVECVR
-545 IVIKNVLTLLGVDAP
+545 IVIKNMLDLLGVEAP
-560 EKM
+560 ERM

>member
-1 MNLVKFAKDQ
+1 LNLVKLAKDQ
-11 IKDTIEKAINTCVEK
+11 IKDTIEKAINTCIEK
-26 GIFQLNDVVPPI
+26 GIFQLNYVVPPI

-232 EEKRR
+232 EERRR

-276 VYETIEDLKKHGFTY
+276 VYETIEDLKRHGFTY

-528 EDEEL
+528 ESEEL

>member
-1 MNLVKFAKDQ
+1 
-11 IKDTIEKAINTCVEK
+11 
-26 GIFQLNDVVPPI
+26 
-38 MIEKPKE
+38 
-45 KAHGDFATNIAMEL
+45 
-59 TRKLKKNPREIAQNI
+59 
-74 VDNIDLTNTL
+74 
-84 IEKVEVAGPGFINF
+84 
-98 FFKKEWLYKVVDV
+98 V
-111 ILSEGDGYG
+111 ILSEGDDYG
-120 RVDIGNGKKVM
+120 KVNIGNGKKVM

-161 KWAGYKVTKEFYV
+161 KWAGYNVTKEFYV

-195 KGENI
+195 KGENVD
-200 ELPEDCYH
+200 LPEDCYH
-208 GDDIIERVKEYL
+208 GEDIIERVKEYL
-220 NENGDDL
+220 DEHGDDL
-227 EGLPS
+227 ENLS
-232 EEKRR
+232 SDERR
-237 KLVEFALKR
+237 KKLVDFALKR
-246 NIALMKEH
+246 NILLMKEH
-254 LQKYGIEYDV
+254 LRKYGIEYDV

-276 VYETIEDLKKHGFTY
+276 VFETIEDLKSRGYTY
-291 EKDGAVWFAASKL
+291 EKDGALWFAASKI
-304 DENLKDEV
+304 DESLKDEV
-312 LIRTNGIPTY
+312 LIRANGIPTY

-353 VPRMKAAMKALGIDP
+353 VARMKAAMKALGIDP
-368 ERLVIILMQLVRLVR
+368 EKLIVILMQLVRLVR
-383 GKEIVRMSKRTG
+383 GKEVVRMSKRTG

-400 IDLIEE
+400 IDLIDE

-452 GILRALSEEG
+452 GIIRALSEEG
-462 IVLNRDKIKLE
+462 IVLDKSRIKVE

-487 LELPEEIEIAA
+487 LELPEEIEMAA
-498 RNLDVS
+498 KNLDVS

-513 ASIFHAFYNACRVKN
+513 ASMFHAFYNACRVKN
-528 EDEEL
+528 ENEEL
-533 MHTRLSLVECVR
+533 MFTRLSLVECVR
-545 IVIKNVLTLLGVDAP
+545 IVINNMLRLLGVDAP